1 MPDLNST
8 MFYKVKFS
16 ISPADPK
23 EDLLWLVVRH
33 IQRWQVQKC
42 RKRGLTLT
50 ANARTWT
57 DFKRGG
63 RIRAKDGSVY
73 FTSERF
79 RPGGGA
85 QYWACRIVEDIPQR
99 KDMAARRWITEI
111 GYEQDKAG
119 TAVFSCVVS
128 YSDRAGFIGPY
139 QEEPKPS
146 IPNLILNIVDDPALR
161 ASFGP
166 DELERVPQK
175 LSAGEWPEFCRR
187 MMNPERQL
195 PYILVS
201 PQVIN
206 RAEKTV
212 AFLVDYEGMAKRL
225 FGNAVVFFFDDPDF
239 SQEMAYMNEQY
250 ACYGGAVRVYQP
262 GAQEPSR
269 HRYLSADNIEE
280 YGSGNV
286 QEFLVRA
293 FAQNVDFYDTFFCI
307 EECSRKKDEFA
318 REKRWAELREA
329 HKAQLSQVEDDL
341 FRLAEEEAEQ
351 AQREQA
357 RADGLDK
364 ELKEERR
371 KTRGLEAQVEQMRA
385 AAEENGGLRRALDGR
400 NEIGSMPQTVD
411 DVAAYFNRM
420 FGDKLVFLED
430 AFRSLKDC
438 TIDPAELWDDL
449 FALANTMRELYK
461 SGQGDIYKAFK
472 ERTGITVK
480 RGEGAET
487 RKDKALMRQYERT
500 VNGEEISIE
509 AHITYAKQ
517 GQSIHFGYS
526 RKLQKVVIGHCGEHL
541 DNYITPKVK

>member
-1 MPDLNST
+1 MNL
-8 MFYKVKFS
+8 
-16 ISPADPK
+16 A
-23 EDLLWLVVRH
+23 L
-33 IQRWQVQKC
+33 
-42 RKRGLTLT
+42 
-50 ANARTWT
+50 
-57 DFKRGG
+57 
-63 RIRAKDGSVY
+63 
-73 FTSERF
+73 
-79 RPGGGA
+79 
-85 QYWACRIVEDIPQR
+85 
-99 KDMAARRWITEI
+99 
-111 GYEQDKAG
+111 
-119 TAVFSCVVS
+119 
-128 YSDRAGFIGPY
+128 
-139 QEEPKPS
+139 EES
-146 IPNLILNIVDDPALR
+146 
-161 ASFGP
+161 
-166 DELERVPQK
+166 
-175 LSAGEWPEFCRR
+175 
-187 MMNPERQL
+187 
-195 PYILVS
+195 
-201 PQVIN
+201 
-206 RAEKTV
+206 
-212 AFLVDYEGMAKRL
+212 
-225 FGNAVVFFFDDPDF
+225 
-239 SQEMAYMNEQY
+239 
-250 ACYGGAVRVYQP
+250 
-262 GAQEPSR
+262 
-269 HRYLSADNIEE
+269 
-280 YGSGNV
+280 
-286 QEFLVRA
+286 
-293 FAQNVDFYDTFFCI
+293 
-307 EECSRKKDEFA
+307 
-318 REKRWAELREA
+318 
-329 HKAQLSQVEDDL
+329 
-341 FRLAEEEAEQ
+341 EQ
-351 AQREQA
+351 ARQEQM

-371 KTRGLEAQVEQMRA
+371 KVRGLEAQVEQMRA